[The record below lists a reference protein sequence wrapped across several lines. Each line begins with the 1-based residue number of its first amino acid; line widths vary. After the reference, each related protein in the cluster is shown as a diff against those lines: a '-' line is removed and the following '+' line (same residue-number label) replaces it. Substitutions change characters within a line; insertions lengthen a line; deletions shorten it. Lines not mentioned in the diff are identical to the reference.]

1 MSFPPFSEY
10 PKENL
15 KKILDSAEKAFTD
28 SLSSKDENLVRE
40 CQLNLARIEQI
51 RRWEGLQ
58 K

>member
-10 PKENL
+10 PKEEL
-15 KKILDSAEKAFTD
+15 KKILDLAEKTFTD
-28 SLSSKDENLVRE
+28 SLSSKDENLVHE

-51 RRWEGLQ
+51 RRLEGFE